1 MRHPAWSLGQNGRVP
16 TAAQD
21 QTAQAKSVLR
31 AELRARRARAAATR
45 PPTAQGVRRE
55 TMVLV
60 DAFVGAPRGAGRVA
74 GRVAGSGAGRVASV
88 ACYVS
93 FGDEPETGDAVVALH
108 EAGYEVLLP
117 VLTSRSGPRWGVYR
131 GEWSLGAPGAV
142 GPRQPL
148 GASEG
153 PQALSRARLVL
164 VPALAVDDHG
174 TRLGRG
180 GGWYDRAL
188 AHVDPAALVVAV
200 VHDGEAH
207 HPRLPRAPH
216 DLPVRGVLTPREH
229 WAIAPTPFA
238 P

>member
-1 MRHPAWSLGQNGRVP
+1 MA
-16 TAAQD
+16 
-21 QTAQAKSVLR
+21 
-31 AELRARRARAAATR
+31 
-45 PPTAQGVRRE
+45 
-55 TMVLV
+55 LV
-60 DAFVGAPRGAGRVA
+60 DAFVGAPRDARRGAARG
-74 GRVAGSGAGRVASV
+74 ASV

-93 FGDEPETGDAVVALH
+93 FGDEPETGDAVAALH

-117 VLTSRSGPRWGVYR
+117 VMTSRSEPHWGVYR
-131 GEWSLGAPGAV
+131 GEWSLGASSAV

-164 VPALAVDDHG
+164 VPALAVDDEG

-188 AHVDPAALVVAV
+188 VHLDPAAHVVAV

-216 DLPVRGVLTPREH
+216 DLPVRGVLTPHQH
-229 WAIAPTPFA
+229 WDIAPTPCA